1 MDDVCASVHPKDSEQ
16 DLPLWFIPSVSQR
29 YILTHIKHLQSILF
43 LLKKCSSSSG
53 IPSGDVHEAC
63 FVHRGLP
70 CIFPSLAFNHLCF
83 FIVLLAAFTLFAGH
97 FTGRRAVVRHVVT
110 DDIFLTEEPIG
121 FLVLI
126 LNLFAKPSDG
136 CVALLIFLCFTAPL
150 LMFGI
155 IKRHN
160 DWLGDRVNLSIRN
173 MGWEVFCA

>member
-1 MDDVCASVHPKDSEQ
+1 M
-16 DLPLWFIPSVSQR
+16 
-29 YILTHIKHLQSILF
+29 Y
-43 LLKKCSSSSG
+43 
-53 IPSGDVHEAC
+53 
-63 FVHRGLP
+63 
-70 CIFPSLAFNHLCF
+70 FPSLAFNHPCF

-110 DDIFLTEEPIG
+110 MRTKLSTDDIFLTEEPIG

-126 LNLFAKPSDG
+126 LNLFAKLSDG

-160 DWLGDRVNLSIRN
+160 DWLG